1 MYNNATRMRC
11 GYVGM
16 NNFFRGLL
24 VVLKAWFFFFS
35 AFLLFSTWSCTG
47 CHDFLHYYCLFICS
61 WGFFYLWCQE
71 NDEFIAL
78 CCLQM
83 FFLIIFRVWTR
94 FVPYASLFL
103 DPLFPLNL
111 FMLFWFAVSMKAI
124 IVMIVLELKRNLM
137 ILQGLDM
144 EPTIE
149 I

>member
-16 NNFFRGLL
+16 DNFFRGLL

-47 CHDFLHYYCLFICS
+47 CHDFLHHYCLLFVLGVSSTYAAKRMMNLLPCVAS
-61 WGFFYLWCQE
+61 KC
-71 NDEFIAL
+71 
-78 CCLQM
+78 

-94 FVPYASLFL
+94 FVPYTSLFL

-111 FMLFWFAVSMKAI
+111 FMLFWFAVSKKAI
-124 IVMIVLELKRNLM
+124 IFVIVLEVKSNLM

>member
-1 MYNNATRMRC
+1 M
-11 GYVGM
+11 
-16 NNFFRGLL
+16 
-24 VVLKAWFFFFS
+24 
-35 AFLLFSTWSCTG
+35 
-47 CHDFLHYYCLFICS
+47 
-61 WGFFYLWCQE
+61 
-71 NDEFIAL
+71 
-78 CCLQM
+78 
-83 FFLIIFRVWTR
+83 
-94 FVPYASLFL
+94 PYASLFL